1 MERREDRTPHAPPD
15 RAATDRAAADR
26 AAADRVRVLVI
37 DDHSFLRDLIRL
49 ALELDGSFEVVG
61 EGETGADAIVLA
73 DALRPDA
80 VILDG
85 TMPEV
90 DGLSAIPEI
99 ASRAPETKIVVYSP
113 DVEGDAEAAAY
124 GRGADYVIER
134 TTGAQDLLV
143 ALKALCH
150 GEERGWALT
159 LVEGEGEGIASPAPF
174 SVYPVHGVNVREQD
188 GRAIGLVLSGAL
200 REGDITTLAEA
211 LEPLLRDAVATVVL
225 DLSEL
230 ELIEAAG
237 LGAIVRA
244 ARRLQLSGRELIVR
258 SPRPATYQAFEDI
271 GLTDILTV
279 VA

>member
-1 MERREDRTPHAPPD
+1 
-15 RAATDRAAADR
+15 
-26 AAADRVRVLVI
+26 LVI

-85 TMPEV
+85 LMPDL
-90 DGLSAIPEI
+90 DGVSAIPEI
-99 ASRAPETKIVVYSP
+99 VSRAPEVKIVLYSP
-113 DVEGDAEAAAY
+113 EVDDDHEARAY
-124 GRGADYVIER
+124 ASGADYVVER
-134 TTGAQDLLV
+134 TTGSADLLV
-143 ALKALCH
+143 ALKSLCR

-159 LVEGEGEGIASPAPF
+159 LLEGEGGAGARGAAPSRF
-174 SVYPVHGVNVREQD
+174 EVVPTDTINVREDD
-188 GRAIGLVLSGAL
+188 GHAAGLTLRGSL
-200 REGDITTLAEA
+200 REGDIAVLAAA
-211 LEPLLRDAVATVVL
+211 LEPLLREKRHTVVL
-225 DLSEL
+225 DLSGL

-258 SPRPATYQAFEDI
+258 SPRPATYQALEDI

>member
-1 MERREDRTPHAPPD
+1 
-15 RAATDRAAADR
+15 
-26 AAADRVRVLVI
+26 LVI
-37 DDHSFLRDLIRL
+37 DDHCFVRDLIRM
-49 ALELDGSFEVVG
+49 ALELDGGFEVVG
-61 EGETGADAIVLA
+61 EGENGADAIVLA

-80 VILDG
+80 VILDS

-99 ASRAPETKIVVYSP
+99 VSRAPDTKIVLYSP
-113 DVEGDAEAAAY
+113 EVDGDPEAAAY
-124 GRGADYVIER
+124 ARGADYVIEH
-134 TTGAQDLLV
+134 TTGAEDLLV
-143 ALKALCH
+143 ALRALCQ

-159 LVEGEGEGIASPAPF
+159 LLEGEADMAVPTMAFTIQPMDAVP
-174 SVYPVHGVNVREQD
+174 VREQD
-188 GRAIGLVLSGAL
+188 GRAVGLVLGGAL
-200 REGDITTLAEA
+200 REGDIAALAEA
-211 LEPLLRDAVATVVL
+211 LEPLLRDSVATVVL
-225 DLSEL
+225 DLSGL

-258 SPRPATYQAFEDI
+258 SPRPATYQALEDI